1 MTNKGSIPLPHPL
14 RYNDKIYRNIND
26 QEHAVAEEIE
36 IFAIFFFF
44 HHFLKLELMPKLML
58 ETP

>member
-14 RYNDKIYRNIND
+14 RYNDKIYRNING

-36 IFAIFFFF
+36 IFAIFFLSSLF
-44 HHFLKLELMPKLML
+44 KIRVNAKVDA
-58 ETP
+58 